1 MNKRISTLVAIG
13 FTLLIALGA
22 FTSVALIKGLG
33 ATVTRSQASH
43 ATTLDVRASVRSL
56 RADYLRRG
64 DAVSQL
70 LLDPSRSEAREAR
83 RAASTSADDHLR
95 TAESATGRDDLRTL
109 LARLRT
115 HDQQVTSGIEDA
127 LLMLVAT
134 DLGRAKEVYFEQY
147 LPARKANMELVDR
160 ALEVAS
166 EEAATASRYVDTTAA
181 RTQSYAWLAVGL
193 FVLLGAAAGMGLSRA
208 VGTIAR
214 DFEGAAQEVWRQRD
228 HMQAVM
234 TAMRDALMVV
244 DDGTIRMVNQAACAL
259 LGYTESELIG
269 SPLGRCVREAREI
282 GWAGTA
288 EHHDRRVTY
297 VTRGGDEVSMSL
309 SVAPMREPDGSVH
322 GTVWVARDM
331 RPHLMMLA
339 EVEAARDAALEVS
352 RLKSEFLANMSH
364 EMRTPMNAVIGYTDI
379 ALETDLAAEQRE
391 YLAAV
396 KRAAVGLLAVVN
408 DVLDV
413 ARIEGGKLTL
423 DRVAF
428 KLRETVRDVLKTLAL
443 RADEKGLELA
453 SDVGT
458 EVPDGVVGDPNR
470 LRQVLVNLVGNA
482 VKFTETGEVVV
493 RVRLESYVADRA
505 ALLRFAVA
513 DTGIGIPADKQ
524 GLIFHAFAQADGSMS
539 RTYGGTGLGLSIA
552 TQLVEMM
559 GGRIWVE
566 SEVGQ
571 GSVFQFTVRVGL
583 QENDAAWLPS
593 TLPALRGCRVLVVDR
608 NATVRGVLVEMLRAW
623 QMEPLAAEDG
633 ATGLAALRRA
643 RRAGTPYA
651 LVLVDA
657 RLPEADGFGLAER
670 ILEDPELRGPRVILL
685 TASTRPGDV
694 ARARKIGV
702 AGCLIKPLMPSDL
715 LDGMTAALGLG
726 QRGELP
732 HDVASQRPPL
742 RPLRLL
748 LVEDDTLSRRMMS
761 LMLETAGHTVV
772 GVEDGRQALAAVQRE
787 TFDVVLMDVQMPVM
801 DGFATTAALRA
812 WERSRGTRVPIV
824 AVTAHAMK
832 GDRERCLRSG
842 MDAYVTKPVEPQE
855 LFAVLEQ
862 VVSTRADTE
871 RPPAPSAEDPEVLDA
886 EALLRRVNGNQ
897 AAVAE
902 IIAVFRADS
911 GEMLRAI
918 DAALS
923 AWDAEALARAAHRLK
938 GALMTL
944 AAPAA
949 SRAALRLEDIAR
961 ERDLRL
967 AADARAALARV
978 LARLEPQLDAL
989 APESVTLQSYRS
1001 TI

>member
-1 MNKRISTLVAIG
+1 
-13 FTLLIALGA
+13 
-22 FTSVALIKGLG
+22 
-33 ATVTRSQASH
+33 
-43 ATTLDVRASVRSL
+43 
-56 RADYLRRG
+56 
-64 DAVSQL
+64 
-70 LLDPSRSEAREAR
+70 
-83 RAASTSADDHLR
+83 
-95 TAESATGRDDLRTL
+95 
-109 LARLRT
+109 
-115 HDQQVTSGIEDA
+115 
-127 LLMLVAT
+127 
-134 DLGRAKEVYFEQY
+134 
-147 LPARKANMELVDR
+147 
-160 ALEVAS
+160 
-166 EEAATASRYVDTTAA
+166 
-181 RTQSYAWLAVGL
+181 
-193 FVLLGAAAGMGLSRA
+193 
-208 VGTIAR
+208 
-214 DFEGAAQEVWRQRD
+214 
-228 HMQAVM
+228 
-234 TAMRDALMVV
+234 
-244 DDGTIRMVNQAACAL
+244 
-259 LGYTESELIG
+259 
-269 SPLGRCVREAREI
+269 
-282 GWAGTA
+282 
-288 EHHDRRVTY
+288 
-297 VTRGGDEVSMSL
+297 
-309 SVAPMREPDGSVH
+309 
-322 GTVWVARDM
+322 
-331 RPHLMMLA
+331 
-339 EVEAARDAALEVS
+339 
-352 RLKSEFLANMSH
+352 
-364 EMRTPMNAVIGYTDI
+364 
-379 ALETDLAAEQRE
+379 
-391 YLAAV
+391 
-396 KRAAVGLLAVVN
+396 
-408 DVLDV
+408 
-413 ARIEGGKLTL
+413 
-423 DRVAF
+423 VAF

-458 EVPDGVVGDPNR
+458 EVPDRVVGDPNR

-482 VKFTETGEVVV
+482 VKFTEAGEVVV

-505 ALLRFAVA
+505 ALLRFAIA

-571 GSVFQFTVRVGL
+571 GSVFQLTVRVGV

-593 TLPALRGCRVLVVDR
+593 TLPGLRGCRVLVVDR

-726 QRGELP
+726 QRGEPP
-732 HDVASQRPPL
+732 HDVASQRPPAQ
-742 RPLRLL
+742 PLRLL

-772 GVEDGRQALAAVQRE
+772 GVEDGRQALTAVQRE

-923 AWDAEALARAAHRLK
+923 AGDAEALGHAAHRLK
-938 GALMTL
+938 GALMAL